1 MAMDG
6 LHPLVGTFLMLL
18 FLVLPCLFVLLA
30 GAQAAARS
38 SMVNLVL
45 HDNADAADAENF
57 LTMKRTK
64 ESSVLGDLG
73 MKSQKRMKESS
84 VLGDPGM
91 KSQKV
96 RVAVEGWNFC
106 NRVGEEDSP
115 PQSPSP
121 RWADCA
127 DLDCNLLSKD
137 SEGLKLCNS
146 VNRVSEADN
155 QLKTGDPFPTGV
167 FENSHNADVYVVEKE
182 KYLASLCKEEEEDDD
197 ISHRKQQP
205 WHFWMIMLKNG
216 NFDTK
221 SSLCKSYTS
230 KPLKKSFLLPQMV
243 VSKKKQE
250 SNFLCFGPGCMN
262 QPLVYHNW
270 STTTLG
276 NNNNGVVVTS
286 SSAQASLAGSFYGT
300 YDVEESSSSSVM
312 TSHAATAATTS
323 TADVSSSY
331 FSVAWEKNLTSGS
344 WIFTHHLSVSRKYPW
359 LMLYL
364 RADATSGESG
374 GYPWETR
381 GMMKQVPV
389 SPNFKVT
396 LTLNVIQGGGPA
408 SQFYLIDIGGCWKN
422 NGKPCDGDL
431 DTDVTRYVEMI
442 INPKTSAWCS
452 PWSLNNCPPYHID
465 TKGTKIHRTDK
476 KRFPYS
482 AYHLYCSPPNAA
494 HAVAP
499 LDVCDPYSN
508 PQPQELVQLLP
519 HPEWAVHGYP
529 SKKGEGWV
537 GDPRTWVLD
546 VGALSN
552 RLYFYQDPGTEPAT
566 RAWPSIDVGTE
577 VYESALP
584 YTAEW
589 TVSDFDVLVS
599 SPDHE
604 KPQLFNSL

>member
-1 MAMDG
+1 MDG

-18 FLVLPCLFVLLA
+18 FLVLPCLF
-30 GAQAAARS
+30 
-38 SMVNLVL
+38 
-45 HDNADAADAENF
+45 
-57 LTMKRTK
+57 
-64 ESSVLGDLG
+64 
-73 MKSQKRMKESS
+73 KRMKESS

-167 FENSHNADVYVVEKE
+167 FENSRNADVYVVEKE

-197 ISHRKQQP
+197 ISHRKQQQP

-230 KPLKKSFLLPQMV
+230 KPFKKSFLLPQMV

-312 TSHAATAATTS
+312 TSHAATATTTS
-323 TADVSSSY
+323 AADVSSSY

-344 WIFTHHLSVSRKYPW
+344 WIFTHRLSVSRKYPW

-508 PQPQELVQLLP
+508 PQAQELVQLLP